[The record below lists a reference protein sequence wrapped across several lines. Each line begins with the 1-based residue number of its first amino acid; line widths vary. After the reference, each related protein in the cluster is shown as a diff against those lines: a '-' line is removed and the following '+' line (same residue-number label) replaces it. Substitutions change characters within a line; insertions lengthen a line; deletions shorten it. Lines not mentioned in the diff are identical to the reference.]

1 MADEQNQGEFVL
13 ILVTTGSQ
21 EEGERIARALVDLR
35 LAACVNII
43 PGLRSIYRWKGKIW
57 DEGELL
63 LLIKTRMALFQQV
76 EGKIKELHSYEVP
89 EIVAIPITRG
99 SETYLNW
106 LRESTLS

>member
-21 EEGERIARALVDLR
+21 EEGERIAQALVDLR

-43 PGLRSIYRWKGKIW
+43 AGLRSIYRWKEKIW

-63 LLIKTRMALFQQV
+63 LLIKTRTALFQQV

-89 EIVAIPITRG
+89 EIVAVPIIRG

-106 LRESTLS
+106 LRESTPS